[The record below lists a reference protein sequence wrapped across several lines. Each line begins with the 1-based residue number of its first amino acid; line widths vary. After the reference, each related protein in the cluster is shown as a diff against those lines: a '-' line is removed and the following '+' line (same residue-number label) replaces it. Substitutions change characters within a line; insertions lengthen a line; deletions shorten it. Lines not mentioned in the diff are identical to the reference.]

1 VQSETREFVLDA
13 KLRYYGYKSQH
24 GERYSGMEKSGIVII
39 GGFLGSGKTTLLKK
53 LLEWEFERGTRPQ
66 VIMSEFGDFDVDGT
80 IIGDDRIDISAIVS
94 GCICCG
100 SRDELAD
107 ALTGMLRSAPGS
119 PIYIEATG
127 VADPAGVLTAIT
139 PVIEVNG
146 TFVRKVIVIH
156 DASRHDGLDK
166 DAVLVERQLM
176 AADHIIL
183 NKCDLV
189 PDKVDSISEELAAVN
204 PAAIITRTVAC
215 TVDPEE
221 ITQGVTAV
229 KAGLENEHGDDQY
242 SSFAFQLESRLSRTA
257 LEKWLAS
264 LPSTVLRVKGFV
276 RLQGQNGLFEV
287 QATQGQSSITPFPT
301 RGWQDSVLVAI
312 THPMPAEELVRG
324 FQDCVTAQET
334 T

>member
-1 VQSETREFVLDA
+1 
-13 KLRYYGYKSQH
+13 
-24 GERYSGMEKSGIVII
+24 MEKSGIVII

-66 VIMSEFGDFDVDGT
+66 VIMSEFGDFDVDGA
-80 IIGDDRIDISAIVS
+80 IIGDCRIDISAIVS

-139 PVIEVNG
+139 PVIGDSGN
-146 TFVRKVIVIH
+146 FIRKVIVIH
-156 DASRHDGLDK
+156 DASRHDSLDK

-183 NKCDLV
+183 NKCDLA
-189 PDKVDSISEELAAVN
+189 PDKVDNIIEEVAAVN
-204 PAAIITRTVAC
+204 PAATITKTVAC
-215 TVDPEE
+215 AVDPEE
-221 ITQGVTAV
+221 MTRGVTTV
-229 KAGLENEHGDDQY
+229 KAGLETEHSDNPY
-242 SSFAFQLESRLSRTA
+242 SSFAFQLESRLSQTA
-257 LEKWLAS
+257 LEKWLES
-264 LPSTVLRVKGFV
+264 LPPTVLRVKGFV

-287 QATQGQSSITPFPT
+287 QATRGQFSITSFPT

-324 FQDCVTAQET
+324 FQDCVAARET

>member
-1 VQSETREFVLDA
+1 V
-13 KLRYYGYKSQH
+13 
-24 GERYSGMEKSGIVII
+24 EKSGIVII

-66 VIMSEFGDFDVDGT
+66 VIMSEFGDFDVDGA
-80 IIGDDRIDISAIVS
+80 IIGDCRIDISAIVS

-139 PVIEVNG
+139 PVIGDSGN
-146 TFVRKVIVIH
+146 FIRKVIVIH
-156 DASRHDGLDK
+156 DASRHDSLDK

-189 PDKVDSISEELAAVN
+189 PDKVDTIIEEVAAVN
-204 PAAIITRTVAC
+204 PAATITKTVAC
-215 TVDPEE
+215 AVDPEE
-221 ITQGVTAV
+221 MTRGVTTV
-229 KAGLENEHGDDQY
+229 KAGLETEHSDNPY
-242 SSFAFQLESRLSRTA
+242 SSFAFQLETRLSQTA
-257 LEKWLAS
+257 LEKWLES
-264 LPSTVLRVKGFV
+264 LPPTVLRVKGFV

-287 QATQGQSSITPFPT
+287 QATRGQFSITSFPT

-324 FQDCVTAQET
+324 FQDCVAARET

>member
-1 VQSETREFVLDA
+1 
-13 KLRYYGYKSQH
+13 
-24 GERYSGMEKSGIVII
+24 MEKSGIVII

-312 THPMPAEELVRG
+312 THPMPAEKLVRG

>member
-1 VQSETREFVLDA
+1 ME
-13 KLRYYGYKSQH
+13 
-24 GERYSGMEKSGIVII
+24 SGHQKVEKSGIVII

-66 VIMSEFGDFDVDGT
+66 VIMSEFGDFDVDGA
-80 IIGDDRIDISAIVS
+80 IIGDDRIDISVVAS

-127 VADPAGVLTAIT
+127 IADPAGVLTAIA
-139 PVIEVNG
+139 PVLEDSGN
-146 TFVRKVIVIH
+146 FVRKVIVIH
-156 DASRHDGLDK
+156 DASRHDSLDK

-189 PDKVDSISEELAAVN
+189 PDKVDIISEELAAVN
-204 PAAIITRTVAC
+204 PAATITKTVAC
-215 TVDPEE
+215 TVDLEE
-221 ITQGVTAV
+221 MTRGVTAV
-229 KAGLENEHGDDQY
+229 KAGLEDEHGDDHY
-242 SSFAFQLESRLSRTA
+242 SSFAFQLESRLSQTA
-257 LEKWLAS
+257 LEKWLES
-264 LPSTVLRVKGFV
+264 LPPTVLRVKGFV
-276 RLQGQNGLFEV
+276 RLQGQDGLFEV
-287 QATQGQSSITPFPT
+287 QATQGQFSITPFPT

-312 THPMPAEELVRG
+312 THPMPAEGLVRG
-324 FQDCVTAQET
+324 LQDCVAAQET
-334 T
+334 A

>member
-1 VQSETREFVLDA
+1 ME
-13 KLRYYGYKSQH
+13 
-24 GERYSGMEKSGIVII
+24 SGHQKVEKSGIVII

-80 IIGDDRIDISAIVS
+80 IISDCRIDMSVVAS

-127 VADPAGVLTAIT
+127 IADPAGVLTAIA
-139 PVIEVNG
+139 PVLEDSGN
-146 TFVRKVIVIH
+146 FVRKVIVIH
-156 DASRHDGLDK
+156 DASRHDSLDK

-189 PDKVDSISEELAAVN
+189 PDKVDIISEELAAVN
-204 PAAIITRTVAC
+204 PAATITKTVAC
-215 TVDPEE
+215 TVDLEE
-221 ITQGVTAV
+221 MTRGVTAV
-229 KAGLENEHGDDQY
+229 KAGLEDEHGDDHY
-242 SSFAFQLESRLSRTA
+242 SSFAFQLESRLSQTA
-257 LEKWLAS
+257 LEKWLES
-264 LPSTVLRVKGFV
+264 LPPTVLRVKGFV
-276 RLQGQNGLFEV
+276 RLQGQDGLFEV
-287 QATQGQSSITPFPT
+287 QATQGQFSITPFPT

-312 THPMPAEELVRG
+312 THPMPAEGLVRG
-324 FQDCVTAQET
+324 LQDCVAAQET
-334 T
+334 A